1 LKFDIDNS
9 NGGTKPVRIELQKMI
24 NDYKGSYTVLKDF
37 KIEIEHLQHLLEA
50 ARKRLT
56 RDFEYWY
63 ENVYEES
70 VFTKSKISN
79 QEDLSLLSPK
89 TVLENVI
96 IPNMILGY

>member
-1 LKFDIDNS
+1 MKHEIDDS
-9 NGGTKPVRIELQKMI
+9 NGGTKSARIELQKMI
-24 NDYKGSYTVLKDF
+24 NDYKASYTMLKDF

-56 RDFEYWY
+56 RDFEHWY

-70 VFTKSKISN
+70 SSIKSKIIN
-79 QEDLSLLSPK
+79 QEDLSLQNG
-89 TVLENVI
+89 LENVI